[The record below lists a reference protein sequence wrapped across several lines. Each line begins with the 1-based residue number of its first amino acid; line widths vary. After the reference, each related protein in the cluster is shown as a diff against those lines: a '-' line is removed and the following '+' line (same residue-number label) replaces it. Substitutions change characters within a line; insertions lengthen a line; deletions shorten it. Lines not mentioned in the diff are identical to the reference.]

1 MITLNE
7 ILNEVRSSKKPFET
21 QKINVD
27 SETGAVTWNVK
38 YNFNIKDVYED
49 LNKAV
54 SGLAKLIENNPD
66 DPRLVALFQ
75 EAKNL
80 RNRMSRI
87 ISSPA

>member
-21 QKINVD
+21 QKTNVD
-27 SETGAVTWNVK
+27 PETGAVTWNVR
-38 YNFNIKDVYED
+38 YTFNIKDVYKD

-75 EAKNL
+75 DAKNL

>member
-21 QKINVD
+21 QKTNVD
-27 SETGAVTWNVK
+27 PETGTVTWDVK
-38 YNFNIKDVYED
+38 YNFNIKDVYKD

-66 DPRLVALFQ
+66 DSRLVALFQ
-75 EAKNL
+75 DAKNL

-87 ISSPA
+87 ISSPR